1 MKQAVS
7 QETNRANLRY
17 TANLLNSAGIE
28 WFIFFGTLLGLTR
41 DNDVIKGDDDI
52 DIYVDSRYRTRLI
65 ELLDQQGLVMDLTSK
80 PNHTQH
86 FLQITRMIEGE
97 TGLIDFY
104 FFDGE
109 AKPNILVDRWNF
121 LQKYAQSAKAIHVPK
136 EFALPIVRKFFFDT
150 EINFPQKPKEL
161 CRWLYGEGWERPL
174 SKTKEY
180 EMTVIGNEPKLVY
193 RLPRKIERF
202 IPKFLRGAA
211 RSLFLTS
218 QPVTL
223 NTRTRPNDQ

>member
-7 QETNRANLRY
+7 EETNRANLRY

-52 DIYVDSRYRTRLI
+52 DIYVDSQSRTRLI
-65 ELLDQQGLVMDLTSK
+65 ELLNQQGLVLDLTRK

-109 AKPNILVDRWNF
+109 AKPNILIDRWNF
-121 LQKYAQSAKAIHVPK
+121 LQKYGQTAKAIHVPK
-136 EFALPIVRKFFFDT
+136 GLALPIKQELFWGT
-150 EINFPQKPKEL
+150 KINFPQKPKEL

-174 SKTKEY
+174 SKSTEY
-180 EMTVIGNEPKLVY
+180 EMTVIANKPKLVH
-193 RLPRKIERF
+193 RLPRKIERL
-202 IPKFLRGAA
+202 IPKPLRGIA
-211 RSLFLTS
+211 RTLFMRS
-218 QPVTL
+218 
-223 NTRTRPNDQ
+223 

>member
-52 DIYVDSRYRTRLI
+52 DIYVDSRSRTRLI
-65 ELLDQQGLVMDLTSK
+65 ELLDQQGLVLDLTRK
-80 PNHTQH
+80 PNHTLH
-86 FLQITRMIEGE
+86 FLQIARTIEDE
-97 TGLIDFY
+97 AGLIDFY

-109 AKPNILVDRWNF
+109 AKPNILIDRWNF
-121 LQKYAQSAKAIHVPK
+121 LQKYTQSAKAIHVPK
-136 EFALPIVRKFFFDT
+136 EFALPIERKLFWDT
-150 EINFPQKPKEL
+150 EINFPQKPREL

-174 SKTKEY
+174 SKSTEY
-180 EMTVIGNEPKLVY
+180 EMVVEENTPKLIY
-193 RLPRKIERF
+193 RLPRRIERF
-202 IPKFLRGAA
+202 IPKPLRAIA
-211 RSLFLTS
+211 RSLFLRET
-218 QPVTL
+218 
-223 NTRTRPNDQ
+223 NDTPE